1 MDLKKLIAV
10 VSLLQAM
17 YTSSTN
23 CHQDLLISYGLEGL
37 QTSQPQTLD
46 MCKMVTHSCCK
57 VSDQLSMYS
66 NWQTSGEEKNLE
78 ARFKYHQTVYFDLLD
93 LLDSVTGLAR
103 RVLDRLIDRR
113 ISNCK
118 VLAKRI
124 LHFQV
129 SEITPKLKDT
139 IVNMHEFFKNTY
151 KGFYCTLCDAASHKH
166 FSIQANKVNFS
177 QKFCRD
183 ITANSLHVL
192 LYFHV
197 HFLKYM
203 NLIARFVN
211 SCDHKGAF
219 VEKPIDESLTFIIN
233 VAQRTMLDECKSHR
247 NDPNWFE
254 YCYKICQEFNMVK
267 YTKFFEPNI
276 KEFSSYTLHLK
287 GMVAGV
293 LEEEEKERKF
303 LEGVGEEKKTR
314 VLAETGNLLGSN
326 SRVLSN
332 EVAPDPSKQIT
343 PEKLAQVKNEY
354 TNPLI
359 FKSGLNAIVDLGE
372 FNSRFEEEGINYFDN
387 GKQSEITDSRY
398 NSVKALVKLT
408 GPPVERKT
416 MFAQTLLVIASS
428 FVALWL

>member
-1 MDLKKLIAV
+1 MDLKKLIVVAV
-10 VSLLQAM
+10 FLQAR
-17 YTSSTN
+17 YLASTK

-37 QTSQPQTLD
+37 QSSQEQTLD
-46 MCKMVTHSCCK
+46 MCKMVSESCCK

-78 ARFKYHQTVYFDLLD
+78 ERFKFHQTVYFELLD

-103 RVLDRLIDRR
+103 RVLDRLVDRR

-139 IVNMHEFFKNTY
+139 IANMHEFFKNTY
-151 KGFYCTLCDAASHKH
+151 KGFYCTLCDASVHKY
-166 FSIQANKVNFS
+166 FNLPAGKVTFS

-211 SCDHKGAF
+211 SCDHKGVF
-219 VEKPIDESLTFIIN
+219 VEKPIDEGLSFVIN
-233 VAQRTMLDECKSHR
+233 IAQRSMLEECKSHR
-247 NDPNWFE
+247 NDQNWFE
-254 YCYKICQEFNMVK
+254 YCYKICQEFNIVK

-276 KEFSSYTLHLK
+276 KEFSSYTFHLR
-287 GMVAGV
+287 GMVAAV
-293 LEEEEKERKF
+293 LEEEEKERRF
-303 LEGVGEEKKTR
+303 LEGVGQEKKTR
-314 VLAETGNLLGSN
+314 VLADTGNLLGPSP
-326 SRVLSN
+326 RVLST
-332 EVAPDPSKQIT
+332 ELASDPSKEIT
-343 PEKLAQVKNEY
+343 PERLAQVKNEY
-354 TNPLI
+354 TNPLV
-359 FKSGLNAIVDLGE
+359 FKSGLNAIIDLGD
-372 FNSRFEEEGINYFDN
+372 FNSRFEETGINYFDN
-387 GKQSEITDSRY
+387 GKQSEVIDNRY
-398 NSVKALVKLT
+398 NSVRTLVKLT
-408 GPPVERKT
+408 SPSERKT
-416 MFAQTLLVIASS
+416 GLVP
-428 FVALWL
+428 ALAVLAAFFTAIWV